1 MSTDHAKNNYRDSLF
16 RKYFEHPDKLAALH
30 ELLTGIPT
38 AEQNVEIK
46 TLKSVLF
53 NRLKNDIS
61 FKVGDRFIV
70 LFEHQSTIN
79 PNMPARMLLYSAM
92 LYRKMLSK
100 ESIYS
105 KKLIQLP
112 APEFYVLYN
121 GKEPWTDNS
130 KLYLSSAFA
139 ENQHNLELV
148 VTVRNIRYNKD
159 NEFLQKYK
167 PLHDYSF
174 FVYDV
179 EQRVASGDSL
189 ANAIRSATDYCINHN
204 IMRDYLS
211 ANYEEVFEMMS
222 LRWNEKDAKKYWQK
236 EAREEGHAVG
246 LVEGRAQGLSQGHAQ
261 GLSQGLSQGLVKG
274 RMSATIAFI
283 KNLISMRMPYSD
295 IAKATNTS
303 IEEVQRIAKENGL
316 SL

>member
-1 MSTDHAKNNYRDSLF
+1 MSKDHAKNNYRDSLF

-105 KKLIQLP
+105 KKLIPLP

-159 NEFLQKYK
+159 NELLQKYK

-179 EQRVASGDSL
+179 EKRVASGDSL
-189 ANAIRSATDYCINHN
+189 ADAIRSATNYCINHN

-236 EAREEGHAVG
+236 EAREEGHAAG
-246 LVEGRAQGLSQGHAQ
+246 LVEGRAQGLSQGHA
-261 GLSQGLSQGLVKG
+261 QGLSQGLVKG

>member
-1 MSTDHAKNNYRDSLF
+1 MSKDHAKNNYRDSLF

-105 KKLIQLP
+105 KKLIPLP

-121 GKEPWTDNS
+121 GKDPWKDNS

-159 NEFLQKYK
+159 NELLQKYK

-179 EQRVASGDSL
+179 EKRVASGDSL

-222 LRWNEKDAKKYWQK
+222 LKWNEKDAKKYWQK
-236 EAREEGHAVG
+236 EAREEGHAAG
-246 LVEGRAQGLSQGHAQ
+246 LAEGHAQ

-283 KNLISMRMPYSD
+283 KNMLSARMSYSD
-295 IAKATNTS
+295 IAKFSNTS

>member
-1 MSTDHAKNNYRDSLF
+1 MSKDHAKNNYRDSLF

-105 KKLIQLP
+105 KKLIPLP

-159 NEFLQKYK
+159 NELLQKYK

-179 EQRVASGDSL
+179 EKRVASGASL
-189 ANAIRSATDYCINHN
+189 ADAIRSATDYCINHN

-236 EAREEGHAVG
+236 EAREEGHAAG
-246 LVEGRAQGLSQGHAQ
+246 LVEGRAQGLSQGHA
-261 GLSQGLSQGLVKG
+261 QGLSQGLVKG

>member
-1 MSTDHAKNNYRDSLF
+1 MSKDHAKNNYRDSLF
-16 RKYFEHPDKLAALH
+16 RKYFEYPDKLAALH

-105 KKLIQLP
+105 KKLIPLP
-112 APEFYVLYN
+112 APKFYVLYN
-121 GKEPWTDNS
+121 GKDPWKDNS

-159 NEFLQKYK
+159 NELLQKYK

-179 EQRVASGDSL
+179 EKRVASGDSL

-236 EAREEGHAVG
+236 EAREEGHAAG
-246 LVEGRAQGLSQGHAQ
+246 LVEGRAQGLSQGHA
-261 GLSQGLSQGLVKG
+261 QGLSQGLVKG

>member
-1 MSTDHAKNNYRDSLF
+1 M
-16 RKYFEHPDKLAALH
+16 
-30 ELLTGIPT
+30 
-38 AEQNVEIK
+38 
-46 TLKSVLF
+46 
-53 NRLKNDIS
+53 
-61 FKVGDRFIV
+61 IV
-70 LFEHQSTIN
+70 
-79 PNMPARMLLYSAM
+79 
-92 LYRKMLSK
+92 
-100 ESIYS
+100 IYS

-159 NEFLQKYK
+159 NELLQKYK

-179 EQRVASGDSL
+179 EKRVASGDSL
-189 ANAIRSATDYCINHN
+189 ADAIRSATDYCINHN

-236 EAREEGHAVG
+236 EAREEGHAAG
-246 LVEGRAQGLSQGHAQ
+246 LEQGLSQGR
-261 GLSQGLSQGLVKG
+261 SQG

>member
-1 MSTDHAKNNYRDSLF
+1 MSKDHAKNNYRDSLF

-105 KKLIQLP
+105 KKLIPLP

-121 GKEPWTDNS
+121 GKDPWTDNS

-139 ENQHNLELV
+139 EKQHNLELV

-159 NEFLQKYK
+159 NELLQKYK

-179 EQRVASGDSL
+179 EKRVASGDSL
-189 ANAIRSATDYCINHN
+189 ANAIRSATNYCINHN

-236 EAREEGHAVG
+236 EAREEGHAAG

-261 GLSQGLSQGLVKG
+261 GLAQG

-283 KNLISMRMPYSD
+283 KNMLSARMSYSD
-295 IAKATNTS
+295 IAKFSNTS

>member
-105 KKLIQLP
+105 KKLIPLP

-121 GKEPWTDNS
+121 GKDPWKDNS

-159 NEFLQKYK
+159 NELLQKYK

-179 EQRVASGDSL
+179 EKRVASGDSL

-236 EAREEGHAVG
+236 EAREEGHAAG

-261 GLSQGLSQGLVKG
+261 GLSQGLVKG
-274 RMSATIAFI
+274 RMSATITFI

>member
-1 MSTDHAKNNYRDSLF
+1 
-16 RKYFEHPDKLAALH
+16 
-30 ELLTGIPT
+30 
-38 AEQNVEIK
+38 
-46 TLKSVLF
+46 
-53 NRLKNDIS
+53 
-61 FKVGDRFIV
+61 
-70 LFEHQSTIN
+70 
-79 PNMPARMLLYSAM
+79 
-92 LYRKMLSK
+92 MLSK
-100 ESIYS
+100 KSIYS

-121 GKEPWTDNS
+121 GKDPWKDNS

-159 NEFLQKYK
+159 NELLQKYK

-179 EQRVASGDSL
+179 EKRVASGDSL

-236 EAREEGHAVG
+236 EAREEG
-246 LVEGRAQGLSQGHAQ
+246 LAQ
-261 GLSQGLSQGLVKG
+261 G
-274 RMSATIAFI
+274 RMSATITFI

>member
-1 MSTDHAKNNYRDSLF
+1 MSKDHAKNNYRDSLF

-105 KKLIQLP
+105 KKLIPLP

-121 GKEPWTDNS
+121 GKDPWKDNS

-159 NEFLQKYK
+159 NELLQKYK
-167 PLHDYSF
+167 PLYDYSF

-179 EQRVASGDSL
+179 EKRVASGDSL
-189 ANAIRSATDYCINHN
+189 ADAIRSATDYCINHN

-236 EAREEGHAVG
+236 EAREEGHAAG
-246 LVEGRAQGLSQGHAQ
+246 LVEGRAQGLSQGHA
-261 GLSQGLSQGLVKG
+261 QGLSQGLVKG

-283 KNLISMRMPYSD
+283 KNLISMRMSYSD

>member
-1 MSTDHAKNNYRDSLF
+1 MSKDHAKNNYRDSLF

-105 KKLIQLP
+105 KKLIPLP

-148 VTVRNIRYNKD
+148 VTIRNIRYNKD
-159 NEFLQKYK
+159 NELLQKYK

-189 ANAIRSATDYCINHN
+189 ANAIRSATNYCINHN

-222 LRWNEKDAKKYWQK
+222 LRWNEKDAKKYCQK
-236 EAREEGHAVG
+236 EAREEGHAAG

-261 GLSQGLSQGLVKG
+261 GLAQG
-274 RMSATIAFI
+274 RMSATITFI
-283 KNLISMRMPYSD
+283 KNLISMRMPYSY

>member
-1 MSTDHAKNNYRDSLF
+1 MSKDHAKNNYRDSLF

-61 FKVGDRFIV
+61 FKVDDRFIV

-121 GKEPWTDNS
+121 GKDPWKDNS

-159 NEFLQKYK
+159 NELLQKYK

-179 EQRVASGDSL
+179 EKCVASGDSL

-246 LVEGRAQGLSQGHAQ
+246 LAQGISQGI
-261 GLSQGLSQGLVKG
+261 SQGIVQGRTQGMLSTLSDLVKDG
-274 RMSATIAFI
+274 ILTIAVA
-283 KNLISMRMPYSD
+283 
-295 IAKATNTS
+295 AKKAGMT
-303 IEEVQRIAKENGL
+303 EEAFRKAAML
-316 SL
+316 

>member
-1 MSTDHAKNNYRDSLF
+1 
-16 RKYFEHPDKLAALH
+16 
-30 ELLTGIPT
+30 
-38 AEQNVEIK
+38 
-46 TLKSVLF
+46 
-53 NRLKNDIS
+53 
-61 FKVGDRFIV
+61 
-70 LFEHQSTIN
+70 
-79 PNMPARMLLYSAM
+79 
-92 LYRKMLSK
+92 MLSK
-100 ESIYS
+100 KSIYS

-159 NEFLQKYK
+159 NELLQKYK

-179 EQRVASGDSL
+179 EKRVASGDSL
-189 ANAIRSATDYCINHN
+189 ANAIRNATDYCINHN

-236 EAREEGHAVG
+236 EAREEGHAAG
-246 LVEGRAQGLSQGHAQ
+246 LEQGLSQGR
-261 GLSQGLSQGLVKG
+261 SQG

-283 KNLISMRMPYSD
+283 KNMLSARMSYSD
-295 IAKATNTS
+295 IAKFSNTS

>member
-1 MSTDHAKNNYRDSLF
+1 MSKDHAKNNYRDSLF

-105 KKLIQLP
+105 KKLIPLP

-159 NEFLQKYK
+159 NELLQKYK

-179 EQRVASGDSL
+179 EKRVDSGDSL

-236 EAREEGHAVG
+236 EAREEGHAAG
-246 LVEGRAQGLSQGHAQ
+246 LAEGRAQGLSQGHA
-261 GLSQGLSQGLVKG
+261 QGLVKG

-283 KNLISMRMPYSD
+283 KNLISMRMSYSD

>member
-1 MSTDHAKNNYRDSLF
+1 MSKDHAKNNYRDSLF

-105 KKLIQLP
+105 KKLIPLP

-139 ENQHNLELV
+139 EKQHNLELV
-148 VTVRNIRYNKD
+148 LTVRNIRYNKD
-159 NEFLQKYK
+159 NELLQKYK

-179 EQRVASGDSL
+179 EKRVASGDSL

-222 LRWNEKDAKKYWQK
+222 LKWNEKDAKKYWQK
-236 EAREEGHAVG
+236 EAREEGHAAG

-261 GLSQGLSQGLVKG
+261 GLAQG

>member
-1 MSTDHAKNNYRDSLF
+1 MSKDHAKNNYRDSLF

-79 PNMPARMLLYSAM
+79 PNMPARMLLYSVM

-105 KKLIQLP
+105 KKLIPLP

-121 GKEPWTDNS
+121 GKDPWKDNS

-159 NEFLQKYK
+159 NELLQKYK

-179 EQRVASGDSL
+179 EKRVASGDSL
-189 ANAIRSATDYCINHN
+189 ADAIRSATDYCINHN

-236 EAREEGHAVG
+236 EAREEGHAAG

>member
-1 MSTDHAKNNYRDSLF
+1 MSKDHAKNNYRDSLF

-105 KKLIQLP
+105 KKLIPLSLLQNFMCFITAKNRGQTTANFIYHQPLP
-112 APEFYVLYN
+112 
-121 GKEPWTDNS
+121 K
-130 KLYLSSAFA
+130 
-139 ENQHNLELV
+139 
-148 VTVRNIRYNKD
+148 
-159 NEFLQKYK
+159 
-167 PLHDYSF
+167 
-174 FVYDV
+174 
-179 EQRVASGDSL
+179 
-189 ANAIRSATDYCINHN
+189 
-204 IMRDYLS
+204 
-211 ANYEEVFEMMS
+211 
-222 LRWNEKDAKKYWQK
+222 
-236 EAREEGHAVG
+236 
-246 LVEGRAQGLSQGHAQ
+246 
-261 GLSQGLSQGLVKG
+261 
-274 RMSATIAFI
+274 
-283 KNLISMRMPYSD
+283 
-295 IAKATNTS
+295 TS
-303 IEEVQRIAKENGL
+303 ITWNSL
-316 SL
+316 SLFAISAIIKTTNYCKSTNHCMITAFLFMTSKSALTVATA

>member
-1 MSTDHAKNNYRDSLF
+1 MSKDHAKNNYRDSLF

-105 KKLIQLP
+105 KKLIPLP

-139 ENQHNLELV
+139 KNQHNLELV
-148 VTVRNIRYNKD
+148 VTIRNIRYNKD
-159 NEFLQKYK
+159 NELLQKYK

-179 EQRVASGDSL
+179 EKRVASGDSL
-189 ANAIRSATDYCINHN
+189 ADAIRSATDYCINHN
-204 IMRDYLS
+204 IMRDYLY

-236 EAREEGHAVG
+236 EAREEGHAAG

-261 GLSQGLSQGLVKG
+261 GLAQG
-274 RMSATIAFI
+274 RMSATTAFI

>member
-1 MSTDHAKNNYRDSLF
+1 MSKDHAKNNYRDSLF

-61 FKVGDRFIV
+61 FKVGNRFIV

-105 KKLIQLP
+105 KKLIPLP

-121 GKEPWTDNS
+121 GNEPWTNNS

-159 NEFLQKYK
+159 NELLQKYK

-179 EQRVASGDSL
+179 EKRVASGDSL
-189 ANAIRSATDYCINHN
+189 ADAIRSATDYCINHN
-204 IMRDYLS
+204 IMSDFLS

-236 EAREEGHAVG
+236 EAREEG
-246 LVEGRAQGLSQGHAQ
+246 LAQ
-261 GLSQGLSQGLVKG
+261 G
-274 RMSATIAFI
+274 RMSATITFI

>member
-1 MSTDHAKNNYRDSLF
+1 MSKDHAKNNYRDSLF

-38 AEQNVEIK
+38 AKQNVEIK

-105 KKLIQLP
+105 KKLIPLP

-159 NEFLQKYK
+159 NELLQKYK

-179 EQRVASGDSL
+179 EKRVASGDSL

-236 EAREEGHAVG
+236 EAREEGHAAG
-246 LVEGRAQGLSQGHAQ
+246 LAEGRAQGLSQGHA
-261 GLSQGLSQGLVKG
+261 QGLVKG

>member
-1 MSTDHAKNNYRDSLF
+1 MSKDHAKNNYRDSLF

-61 FKVGDRFIV
+61 FKIGDRFIV

-79 PNMPARMLLYSAM
+79 PNMPARMLLYSTM

-159 NEFLQKYK
+159 NELLQKYK

-179 EQRVASGDSL
+179 EKRVDSGDSL

-236 EAREEGHAVG
+236 EAREEGHAAG
-246 LVEGRAQGLSQGHAQ
+246 LVEGRAQGLSQGHA
-261 GLSQGLSQGLVKG
+261 QGLSQGLVKG

-303 IEEVQRIAKENGL
+303 IEEVQRIAKENDL

>member
-1 MSTDHAKNNYRDSLF
+1 MSKDHAKNNYRDSLF

-105 KKLIQLP
+105 KKLIPLP

-159 NEFLQKYK
+159 NELLQKYK

-179 EQRVASGDSL
+179 EKRVASGDSL
-189 ANAIRSATDYCINHN
+189 ADAIRSATDYCINHN

-236 EAREEGHAVG
+236 EAREEGHAAG
-246 LVEGRAQGLSQGHAQ
+246 LAQGLSQGLSQGHA
-261 GLSQGLSQGLVKG
+261 QGLSQGLVKG

-283 KNLISMRMPYSD
+283 KNMLSARMSYSD
-295 IAKATNTS
+295 IAKFSNTS

>member
-1 MSTDHAKNNYRDSLF
+1 MSKDHAKNNYRDSLF

-105 KKLIQLP
+105 KKLIPLP

-159 NEFLQKYK
+159 NELLQKYK

-179 EQRVASGDSL
+179 EKRVASGDSL
-189 ANAIRSATDYCINHN
+189 ADAIRSATDYCINHN

-236 EAREEGHAVG
+236 EAREEGHAAG
-246 LVEGRAQGLSQGHAQ
+246 LIEGRAQGLSQGHAQ
-261 GLSQGLSQGLVKG
+261 GLSQGLAQG

>member
-1 MSTDHAKNNYRDSLF
+1 MSKDHAKNNYRDSLF

-159 NEFLQKYK
+159 NELLQKYK

-179 EQRVASGDSL
+179 EKRVASGDSL

-246 LVEGRAQGLSQGHAQ
+246 LAQGISQGIVQ
-261 GLSQGLSQGLVKG
+261 GRTQGMLSTLSDLVKDG
-274 RMSATIAFI
+274 ILTIAVA
-283 KNLISMRMPYSD
+283 
-295 IAKATNTS
+295 AKKAGMT
-303 IEEVQRIAKENGL
+303 EEAFRKAAML
-316 SL
+316 

>member
-1 MSTDHAKNNYRDSLF
+1 MSKDHAKNNYRDSLF

-105 KKLIQLP
+105 KKLIPLP

-121 GKEPWTDNS
+121 GKDPWKDNS

-159 NEFLQKYK
+159 NELLQKYK

-179 EQRVASGDSL
+179 EKRVASGDSL

-236 EAREEGHAVG
+236 EAREEGHAAG

>member
-1 MSTDHAKNNYRDSLF
+1 MSKDHAKNNYRDSLF

-30 ELLTGIPT
+30 ELLTDIPT
-38 AEQNVEIK
+38 ATENVEIK

-61 FKVGDRFIV
+61 FKVGNRFIV

-100 ESIYS
+100 EAIYS

-121 GKEPWTDNS
+121 GKEPWKDNS

-159 NEFLQKYK
+159 NELLQKYK

-179 EQRVASGDSL
+179 ERRVASGENLTD
-189 ANAIRSATDYCINHN
+189 AIRGATDYCINHN
-204 IMRDYLS
+204 IMSDFLS

-236 EAREEGHAVG
+236 EAHEEG
-246 LVEGRAQGLSQGHAQ
+246 LAQGRTQGMLST
-261 GLSQGLSQGLVKG
+261 LSDLVNKG
-274 RMSATIAFI
+274 ILTIAVA
-283 KNLISMRMPYSD
+283 
-295 IAKATNTS
+295 AKQAGMT
-303 IEEVQRIAKENGL
+303 EEAFRKAAML
-316 SL
+316 